1 MKRGTHL
8 PIPRALSR
16 GEEEFSFH
24 CRVNGLTPDREYLFH
39 PTRKWRF
46 DFAFPKQKIA
56 VEIEGVTGG
65 MGGRHQRRSGLEGDA
80 YKYNAAVL
88 LGWRV
93 LRYTPAMVTRGDA
106 INDVLEMMS
115 RGNGL
120 RCLEAVGL

>member
-1 MKRGTHL
+1 M
-8 PIPRALSR
+8 PIPKALSR
-16 GEEEFSFH
+16 GEEEFFFH
-24 CRVNGLTPDREYLFH
+24 CRVNGLTPEREFMFH

-93 LRYTPAMVTRGDA
+93 LRYTPAMVTAGAA
-106 INDVLEMMS
+106 IDDVLEMMK
-115 RGNGL
+115 
-120 RCLEAVGL
+120 